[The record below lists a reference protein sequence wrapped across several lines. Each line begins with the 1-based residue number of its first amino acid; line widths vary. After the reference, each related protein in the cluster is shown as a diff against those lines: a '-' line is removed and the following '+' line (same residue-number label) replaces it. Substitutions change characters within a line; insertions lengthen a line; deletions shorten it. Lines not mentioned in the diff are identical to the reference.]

1 MGIFGFLS
9 KAHIDQTIT
18 VGDNSLEISQIET
31 RIDRQEKRVADAEL
45 VISQLDSQVQTLI
58 DYDRIRGDTGAIA
71 TRENQKEERAE
82 LNSVIDDAMNVIAE
96 LNVQKLALSKE
107 QIELEAE
114 VGPLKYIAELIYGDN
129 AKDHFDEAVR
139 WVILL
144 LIFVFDPLAV
154 LLLIA
159 ANQSLREIRKVK
171 IDNEN
176 IANFTEVDSN
186 DIETVQT
193 PWRKSK
199 PERYQ
204 VPLKKLKARIKLTRT
219 KLKK

>member
-31 RIDRQEKRVADAEL
+31 RIDRQEKRVTDAEL

-193 PWRKSK
+193 PEEIETRG
-199 PERYQ
+199 
-204 VPLKKLKARIKLTRT
+204 IKYH
-219 KLKK
+219 

>member
-114 VGPLKYIAELIYGDN
+114 V
-129 AKDHFDEAVR
+129 DHLN
-139 WVILL
+139 IL
-144 LIFVFDPLAV
+144 
-154 LLLIA
+154 
-159 ANQSLREIRKVK
+159 QS
-171 IDNEN
+171 
-176 IANFTEVDSN
+176 
-186 DIETVQT
+186 
-193 PWRKSK
+193 
-199 PERYQ
+199 
-204 VPLKKLKARIKLTRT
+204 
-219 KLKK
+219 